1 MDEETEEIFLNPN
14 SPDLR
19 DFIDGNFINFTLI
32 AKTFGEIQH
41 KVNLKCQVKV
51 PIIDIVVD
59 KGTEKE
65 EFPKDYLKEFEK
77 FKVNTLTFN
86 LTLTSPPKEEADED

>member
-1 MDEETEEIFLNPN
+1 
-14 SPDLR
+14 
-19 DFIDGNFINFTLI
+19 
-32 AKTFGEIQH
+32 
-41 KVNLKCQVKV
+41 LKCQVKV